1 MFSVYYLREPVRQTP
16 GTTDQVDLTQR
27 VEHMADLL
35 RTNQECRHVDT
46 WAYIEG
52 GGKCEE
58 CNDYLRLYLYRC
70 RVCHLMAC
78 RRCRYNRL

>member
-1 MFSVYYLREPVRQTP
+1 MLSVYYLREPVPQRP
-16 GTTDQVDLTQR
+16 EPTDQADVTQR

-35 RTNQECRHVDT
+35 RNNQECLHRDT
-46 WAYIEG
+46 WAYISG
-52 GGKCEE
+52 GGTCEE
-58 CNDYLRLYLYRC
+58 CHDYLELYLYRC